1 MKKKMNQ
8 ILSGLN
14 EIGIYGE
21 KKIFI
26 DGIVNDSR
34 KVQKN
39 FIYVAIIGHDLD
51 GHDFIDKAI
60 ENGASV
66 VICSNLPNKIDEN
79 ITYILVKN
87 TKKAQGIVASNFYN
101 DPSNR
106 INVIMVTGTNGKTTV
121 VSLFYSLFNYK
132 VN

>member
-14 EIGIYGE
+14 EISIYGE
-21 KKIFI
+21 KKTLI

-39 FIYVAIIGHDLD
+39 FIYVAIIGNDLD
-51 GHDFIDKAI
+51 GHDFIDQAI

-66 VICSNLPNKIDEN
+66 VICSKFPDKIDKK

-87 TKKAQGIVASNFYN
+87 TKKAQGIVASNFYF
-101 DPSNR
+101 S
-106 INVIMVTGTNGKTTV
+106 
-121 VSLFYSLFNYK
+121 FNYNWPVYNIMHTK
-132 VN
+132 YSRLR